1 MIDNLLTTSFA
12 LELKAG
18 VFLYIEHEKRFIY
31 CHHVSIDSD
40 SVKVMFAHTETD
52 EGHVQADIFDIE
64 HDAIVDYFQPCT
76 INYN

>member
-1 MIDNLLTTSFA
+1 MIDNLLTTSLA
-12 LELKAG
+12 LDLKAG

-31 CHHVSIDSD
+31 CHHVSIDRG
-40 SVKVMFAHTETD
+40 SVKVLFIHTETPD
-52 EGHVQADIFDIE
+52 GDVQVDVFDLD